1 MKMSEQTTTQS
12 EKQVG
17 LFEGLNLP
25 PTTFE
30 ETLKNQE
37 NALKNW
43 RQTHREQIRQRLAAE
58 LVCSQ

>member
-1 MKMSEQTTTQS
+1 MSEPTTTQS

-25 PTTFE
+25 PSAFE
-30 ETLKNQE
+30 ETLKKQE

-43 RQTHREQIRQRLAAE
+43 RDSHREQIRQRLAAE
-58 LVCSQ
+58 LACSQ

>member
-1 MKMSEQTTTQS
+1 MNVSEQPTNKS

-25 PTTFE
+25 PATFAE
-30 ETLKNQE
+30 ALKSQE
-37 NALKNW
+37 NALKDW
-43 RQTHREQIRQRLAAE
+43 RQSHREQIRQQLAAE